1 MRQRLYRG
9 HAYECDESQV
19 DRAKF
24 IAMALEIG
32 PEESMGFAIEGFYI
46 LKPSR
51 ARNLLC
57 KDAMQLGVDAMRLD
71 RDGNKP
77 AHRFLDRLRGDL
89 RERST
94 DDPHDFLIMT
104 IDDGGDERLFA
115 RVILLALSKP
125 SLTRMRAVA
134 SISASTVAR
143 DRSCEAF
150 FLGVVGGLRA
160 MSCVPNA
167 SRKYELSLALY
178 SGPRGLDR
186 CRE

>member
-9 HAYECDESQV
+9 HEYECDESQV

-71 RDGNKP
+71 RDGTS
-77 AHRFLDRLRGDL
+77 LRTAFSIGC
-89 RERST
+89 EATSANA
-94 DDPHDFLIMT
+94 
-104 IDDGGDERLFA
+104 A
-115 RVILLALSKP
+115 RT
-125 SLTRMRAVA
+125 TRM
-134 SISASTVAR
+134 IS
-143 DRSCEAF
+143 
-150 FLGVVGGLRA
+150 
-160 MSCVPNA
+160 
-167 SRKYELSLALY
+167 
-178 SGPRGLDR
+178 
-186 CRE
+186 